1 MRFHYHPFT
10 SIFIGVAVWLSLLP
24 LRPMLQDHD
33 YLVDA
38 ALVVGASAVVGALLA
53 LLRVPRGLTLLAQL
67 AAVSAVVAWL
77 GMGFTSSGQGPV
89 AALRELTVLGME
101 SVRTGVPPLEP
112 HPGLTWLLVL
122 LTALLVIIV
131 ELLANGLEQPA
142 WTVAPLALPF
152 GVAALV
158 LTEDQSWTSVLP
170 VVAGFL
176 LLMVSTTGAPSDA
189 VGKASNRTGFTA
201 SKAGVA
207 AVIGALAF
215 GLALAVAPLVP
226 LGEKQPWNQ
235 GGLDGPIELSD
246 PTVRLEEDL
255 RRPAD
260 RPVLTYRTSNDQS
273 VYLRT
278 VALPSLTTGG
288 ARLLPMQLSRF
299 GMDNAYSYPG
309 DEVEVDVQM
318 ADVTSEYL
326 PAPFAVDSID
336 AAGNW
341 SYDPDTMA
349 VVASGQERVQQT
361 VGLEYSVTSTIP
373 NASREQITGAY
384 AGEMASDSVTLSIP
398 EGLDPEVA
406 TLTRQVTATAT
417 TDGEKAL
424 ALQEWFRS
432 QAFEYTLTAPSSAS
446 TDAISSFLL
455 SDRAGYCIHFA
466 AGMITMA
473 RLEGIPA
480 RMAIGYTPGQR
491 QEDGSYEVTSHD
503 AHAWPELYLSGLGWV
518 PFEPTPPFPG
528 PPGYTEPAE
537 GQGEASPSPSPTP
550 SASPSPSPTAAESPT
565 PEPTPSAQPTG
576 TPQDGAGTGWLAWVL
591 GGLGALLLLGL
602 PALIRLGQRAV
613 RLRSGQDAA
622 ALADGALRE
631 ARAVLRD
638 FGVSWP
644 SGSPGPAA
652 RAVAEDLPEQSGEAL
667 TRLAETVER
676 SRFARDGAPV
686 DALHDQIREVRA
698 GLSGAATA
706 SGRARATLLPPS
718 LVGDGF
724 SRG

>member
-10 SIFIGVAVWLSLLP
+10 SIVIAAAVWLSLLP
-24 LRPMLQDHD
+24 LRPMLQDHG

-38 ALVVGASAVVGALLA
+38 ALVVGASAVIGALLA

-67 AAVSAVVAWL
+67 LAVGAVVAWL
-77 GMGFTSSGQGPV
+77 GLGLTPSDQGPL
-89 AALRELTVLGME
+89 AALGELTTLGME

-112 HPGLTWLLVL
+112 HPGLTWLLIL
-122 LTALLVIIV
+122 LSALLVIIV

-142 WTVAPLALPF
+142 WTVAPLGLPF

-158 LTEDQSWTSVLP
+158 LLEDQSWTSVLP

-176 LLMVSTTGAPSDA
+176 LIMVSTTGAPSDA
-189 VGKASNRTGFTA
+189 VGKASNRTAFLA
-201 SKAGVA
+201 SKVGVA
-207 AVIGALAF
+207 AVIGAVAF
-215 GLALAVAPLVP
+215 GLALAVAPLIP

-235 GGLDGPIELSD
+235 GGLDGPIELAD

-309 DEVEVDVQM
+309 DEVEVEVQM
-318 ADVTSEYL
+318 AEITSEYL
-326 PAPFAVDSID
+326 PAPFAVDSVD
-336 AAGNW
+336 ADGNW

-349 VVASGQERVQQT
+349 VVASGQDRVQQT
-361 VGLEYSVTSTIP
+361 VGLGYSVTSTVP
-373 NASREQITGAY
+373 NATREEIAAAY
-384 AGEMASDSVTLSIP
+384 AGEMPSDAVVKAIP
-398 EGLDPEVA
+398 EGLDPGVA

-432 QAFEYTLTAPSSAS
+432 QAFEYTLNAPSTSS

-503 AHAWPELYLSGLGWV
+503 AHAWPELYLDGLGWV

-537 GQGEASPSPSPTP
+537 GDEAGATPSPSPTP
-550 SASPSPSPTAAESPT
+550 SASPSPTAEQSPS
-565 PEPTPSAQPTG
+565 PEPTQTAQPEITSSEGSG
-576 TPQDGAGTGWLAWVL
+576 TAWLAWVL
-591 GGLGALLLLGL
+591 GALGALLLLAL
-602 PALIRLGQRAV
+602 PALIRLAQRAV

-631 ARAVLRD
+631 ARAALRD
-638 FGVSWP
+638 FGIAWP

-652 RAVAEDLPEQSGEAL
+652 RAVAEDLPPRSAEAL
-667 TRLAETVER
+667 IQVAETVER

-686 DALHDQIREVRA
+686 EALRDQVKAVRA
-698 GLSGAATA
+698 GLSEAATPA
-706 SGRARATLLPPS
+706 GRARATFLPPS
-718 LVGDGF
+718 LVADRF